1 MTAAQIDKASNVL
14 KLSFTGEVKVT
25 EARQALQEIKRL
37 VGELQPG
44 FRLLT
49 DLTGLASM
57 EQECVPEIS
66 KTMDLLNQKGVS
78 LVVRVIPDPHKD
90 IGFNIMSLFH
100 YRHGLRIVTCDTIK
114 QAEQVLAG

>member
-1 MTAAQIDKASNVL
+1 MIAAQIDRASNVL
-14 KLSFTGEVKVT
+14 KLSFAGEVKVA
-25 EARQALQEIKRL
+25 EARQALEEIKRL
-37 VGELQPG
+37 VVEIQAG

-49 DLTGLASM
+49 DLTGLALM
-57 EQECVPEIS
+57 DQACVPEIS

-100 YRHGLRIVTCDTIK
+100 YRHGLRIVTCDTLE
-114 QAEQVLAG
+114 QAGQVLAG